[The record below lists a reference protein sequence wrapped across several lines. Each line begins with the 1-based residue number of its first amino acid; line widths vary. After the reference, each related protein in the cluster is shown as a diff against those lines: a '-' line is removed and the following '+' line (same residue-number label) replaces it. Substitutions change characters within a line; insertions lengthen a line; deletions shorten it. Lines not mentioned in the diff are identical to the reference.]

1 MRASPPNGILRPN
14 PRALAQGLSF
24 AQAFGNN
31 PTQPFLTRGA
41 TVSTYQSGAVTAPR
55 FGAQAMTGAN
65 GWWGS
70 SSASNTY
77 SLGTNAGTVI
87 VYFLADHDS
96 GSAGNRILFAFGNP
110 TFPSAYLVAISTFF
124 GTWYAGWADGADKRV
139 TVSASGLYANG
150 DLVSTALTWGPS
162 SQIAYMQGR
171 QIVSG
176 AAANYGTTAAGEL
189 IIGNNNSGAFPWVQ
203 AASGGV
209 YYAVAFDRQFTP
221 AEIAEAAADP
231 WWWAR
236 QPRRRPGRTPIAYT
250 LNPEP
255 VEYRYTPATVALTY
269 EPAQTGDT
277 HDGMKRRSRRQRAMD
292 AAEQRRRASLAE
304 EALALRLSLEAAM
317 GMAAEVAEEAPQE
330 AIQAATRQA
339 ARMVPALADTRPDD
353 ALLALAREAVTA
365 LLAAVQEAERTRA
378 LAEDDEDVLM
388 LLRAL

>member
-1 MRASPPNGILRPN
+1 
-14 PRALAQGLSF
+14 
-24 AQAFGNN
+24 
-31 PTQPFLTRGA
+31 
-41 TVSTYQSGAVTAPR
+41 
-55 FGAQAMTGAN
+55 MTGAN

-317 GMAAEVAEEAPQE
+317 GMAAEVAEEAPAE
-330 AIQAATRQA
+330 AAQAVQAAVRA
-339 ARMVPALADTRPDD
+339 ARVAIPAAPDVAALADARKAVAT
-353 ALLALAREAVTA
+353 LLEAVE
-365 LLAAVQEAERTRA
+365 EARRLKA

>member
-317 GMAAEVAEEAPQE
+317 GMAAEVAEEAPAE
-330 AIQAATRQA
+330 AAQAVQAAVRA
-339 ARMVPALADTRPDD
+339 ARVAIPAAPDVAALADARKAVAT
-353 ALLALAREAVTA
+353 LLEAVE
-365 LLAAVQEAERTRA
+365 EARRLKA